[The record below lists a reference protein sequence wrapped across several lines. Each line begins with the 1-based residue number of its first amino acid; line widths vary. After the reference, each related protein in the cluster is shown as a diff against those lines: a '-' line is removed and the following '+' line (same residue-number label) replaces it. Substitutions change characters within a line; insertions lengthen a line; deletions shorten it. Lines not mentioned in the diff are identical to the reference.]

1 MNWLRRTKPKVLAR
15 EPLVSVRRARDSI
28 RVAMDVALT
37 AFMPTRT
44 QTSLVAVRSIS
55 PRNGIRAFG
64 FVERHR
70 TER

>member
-1 MNWLRRTKPKVLAR
+1 MNWLRWTKPKVLAR
-15 EPLVSVRRARDSI
+15 EPLVLVRRARDWI
-28 RVAMDVALT
+28 TVAIDAAVT